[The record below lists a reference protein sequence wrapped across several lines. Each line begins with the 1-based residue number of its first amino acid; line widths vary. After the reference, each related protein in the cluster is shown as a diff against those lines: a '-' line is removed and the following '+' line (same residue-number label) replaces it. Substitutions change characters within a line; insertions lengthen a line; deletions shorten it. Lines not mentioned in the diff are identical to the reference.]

1 MEAMV
6 DKLYEFLL
14 VYGLNVVAAVVI
26 FIVGRWLARAVSN
39 IIEKMMRKSNVDEM
53 LTNFVKHIT
62 YFGMLV
68 VVIVAALNKLG
79 LQTTSLIA
87 VLGAAGLA
95 IGLALQGSLA
105 NFAAGIMLIVFKPF
119 KVGDFIEAAGT
130 TGTVKEVH
138 IFNTIL
144 HTLDN
149 RKVIVPN
156 AKLTGDNITNYT
168 GLEKRRVDLVFG
180 ISYTD
185 DIKTA
190 KEALEHVVTSD
201 ARVLKDP
208 KPSIA
213 VSELADSSVNLVC
226 RPWVN
231 PDDYW
236 DVYFDTIEN
245 GKLEMEKRGITIP
258 FPQRDV
264 HLYEEKKQDKQI

>member
-1 MEAMV
+1 MEAML
-6 DKLYEFLL
+6 DRMYEYLLLY
-14 VYGLNVVAAVVI
+14 GINIIAAFAI
-26 FIVGRWLARAVSN
+26 FILGRWLAQGISN
-39 IIEKMMRKSNVDEM
+39 VIARMLHKSNVDEM
-53 LTNFVKHIT
+53 LTGFIKNIT
-62 YFGMLV
+62 YFGLML

-105 NFAAGIMLIVFKPF
+105 NFAAGIMLIIFKPF

-130 TGTVKEVH
+130 AGIVKDVH
-138 IFNTIL
+138 IFSTIL

-149 RKVIVPN
+149 RKVIVSN
-156 AKLTGDNITNYT
+156 AKLTGDNITNFT
-168 GLEKRRVDLVFG
+168 GLDKRRVDLVFG
-180 ISYTD
+180 ISYKD

-190 KEALEHVVTSD
+190 KDALEHVVNSD
-201 ARVLKDP
+201 SRILKDP

-213 VSELADSSVNLVC
+213 VSALADSSVNLVC
-226 RPWVN
+226 RPWVK

-236 DVYFDTIEN
+236 GVYFDTLEK

-264 HLYEEKKQDKQI
+264 HLYQETKQTT

>member
-39 IIEKMMRKSNVDEM
+39 IIEKMMRKSNVDVM

-62 YFGMLV
+62 YFGLLV

-185 DIKTA
+185 EIKTA

-226 RPWVN
+226 RPWVK

-264 HLYEEKKQDKQI
+264 HLYEEKQNDA